1 MSYRVTFRIAGTR
14 RLEKIDVDTEADAK
28 ALVDEVFLNGLS
40 FTSKLGQYKAWP
52 PGSIQEASVDLIGA
66 KE

>member
-14 RLEKIDVDTEADAK
+14 KLERIDVDTEAEAHG
-28 ALVDEVFLNGLS
+28 LIDEVFLNGLS

-52 PGSIQEASVDLIGA
+52 AGSIQEASVDLIGV